1 VIARRRVLPIVPLLG
16 LLAACVACHDAGV
29 PVELDLAS
37 TAATLV
43 DGVPQAVTVE
53 TAGDHRR
60 VVTKPGEMVEY
71 VVRVPRDPV
80 VRFTLDPRVTADAFA
95 ITVGAGEA
103 EHVARARSDGKGDWT
118 ADVDLGAP
126 GDLVRLRFQNRGT
139 APLAWWGLQLTGR
152 VEPRPPVLPAD
163 ARPPTGLPINVVVL
177 VSDALRADHLS
188 LYGYR
193 RPTTPELAKLASQ
206 HGIVFD
212 HAYATGPS
220 TPSSIP
226 SLFTSR
232 PPSALGLNFRAMAGG
247 GTRTLAEALNLG
259 GVRTAGFVG
268 NPLLLPD
275 FGYARG
281 FGAFEIVRSDGDKPR
296 YPRAET
302 FVDRALEYLS
312 VNRDAQSFVYLQ
324 VMDTHTP
331 FDPPSP
337 QRGRFAGEGPPRPT
351 TPMRA
356 TDAPLPIPSSMVG
369 PWAPDVHVD
378 PEDFDPDH
386 YDEAILY
393 VDEQIGR
400 LVRGLETLGIA
411 DRTALVVTADHGEAL
426 GAEDDGNHLHGHA
439 LYEELV
445 HVPLVFLLPWVH
457 GARHVTEV
465 ASHLDLAPTLVDL
478 VGFPMPQGFIGTSHF
493 QSRVAAEPPA
503 AFLERLVQHWT
514 THKVLG
520 SGEFGVAEWG
530 IREGRWKLLLENGR
544 VRLFDLSADPK
555 ETSDVSGR
563 HPEIT
568 AYLAGRI
575 ARTSPGFTQRDRPPI
590 VDPAAGG
597 LERPLSDALKALGYI
612 AE

>member
-1 VIARRRVLPIVPLLG
+1 MSLGRRVLPLTA
-16 LLAACVACHDAGV
+16 LLAACVACGRDAGV
-29 PVELDLAS
+29 PVELDLTS
-37 TAATLV
+37 IAATLV

-71 VVRVPRDPV
+71 VVRIPRDPV

-95 ITVGAGEA
+95 ITVGADAA

-118 ADVDLGAP
+118 VDVDLGAP

-139 APLAWWGLQLTGR
+139 APLDWWGLRLGGTVDPQPPLLPPD
-152 VEPRPPVLPAD
+152 VRPPKGV
-163 ARPPTGLPINVVVL
+163 PINVVVL

-193 RPTTPELAKLASQ
+193 RPTTPELARLASQ
-206 HGIVFD
+206 HGVVFD
-212 HAYATGPS
+212 NAYSTGPS

-226 SLFTSR
+226 ALFTSR
-232 PPSALGLNFRAMAGG
+232 PASVLGLNFRAVPGG
-247 GTRTLAEALNLG
+247 GTRTLAEAFSLG
-259 GVRTAGFVG
+259 GVQTAGFVG

-281 FGAFEIVRSDGDKPR
+281 FGAFEIVRSDADRPR
-296 YPRAET
+296 YPRAGT
-302 FVDRALEYLS
+302 FVDRALEYLT

-351 TPMRA
+351 TPVRA
-356 TDAPLPIPSSMVG
+356 SDAPLPIPSGMSG
-369 PWAPDVHVD
+369 PWAPVLHVD

-426 GAEDDGNHLHGHA
+426 GAEDDGRHLHGHA
-439 LYEELV
+439 LFEELV
-445 HVPLVFLLPWVH
+445 HVPLVFWLPWVR
-457 GARHVTEV
+457 GERHVTEV
-465 ASHLDLAPTLVDL
+465 VSHLDLAPTLVDL
-478 VGFPMPQGFIGTSHF
+478 AGFPPPEAFVGTSHF
-493 QSRVAAEPPA
+493 QPRVAMEPRA
-503 AFLERLVQHWT
+503 AFLERLEQHWT

-520 SGEFGVAEWG
+520 TGEFGVAEWG
-530 IREGRWKLLLENGR
+530 IREARWKLLVENAR
-544 VRLFDLSADPK
+544 TRLYDLSADPK

-563 HPEIT
+563 HPDVT

-575 ARTSPGFTQRDRPPI
+575 ARTSPGFTRRDRPPI
-590 VDPAAGG
+590 VDPTAGG
-597 LERPLSDALKALGYI
+597 LEQPLSDALKALGYI